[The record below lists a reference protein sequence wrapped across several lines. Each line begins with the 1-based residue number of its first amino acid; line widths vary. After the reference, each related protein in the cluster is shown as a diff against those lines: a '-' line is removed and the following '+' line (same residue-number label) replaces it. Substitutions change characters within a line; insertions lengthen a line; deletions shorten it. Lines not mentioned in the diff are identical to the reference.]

1 MIKSSKSVNMSV
13 ADNLFSFHCC
23 MNKTYMKKIKQHKVN
38 PASYILSYK
47 VDMYYVLKTEYDRVT
62 HCHQLI

>member
-1 MIKSSKSVNMSV
+1 
-13 ADNLFSFHCC
+13 
-23 MNKTYMKKIKQHKVN
+23 MKKIKQHKVN